1 MGVSFLIRGEETK
14 TKTKQTKQT
23 NKQNPT
29 APHFAIHTKSVL
41 HLVVSTAEEVVPEAL
56 CDRGSDSE
64 DLGDVLS
71 SDQHVSVVQLDVHVR
86 LLVQ

>member
-1 MGVSFLIRGEETK
+1 M
-14 TKTKQTKQT
+14 
-23 NKQNPT
+23 
-29 APHFAIHTKSVL
+29 L

-56 CDRGSDSE
+56 CDCGSDSE

-86 LLVQ
+86 LLIQ

>member
-1 MGVSFLIRGEETK
+1 M
-14 TKTKQTKQT
+14 
-23 NKQNPT
+23 
-29 APHFAIHTKSVL
+29 L
-41 HLVVSTAEEVVPEAL
+41 HLVVPTAEEVVPEAL
-56 CDRGSDSE
+56 CDCGSDSE

>member
-1 MGVSFLIRGEETK
+1 MSLTKSEVIRFGDFFPVRGEEAK
-14 TKTKQTKQT
+14 T
-23 NKQNPT
+23 NPT
-29 APHFAIHTKSVL
+29 PPHFGIHNKSVL
-41 HLVVSTAEEVVPEAL
+41 HLVVPTAEEVVPEAL
-56 CDRGSDSE
+56 CDCGSDSE